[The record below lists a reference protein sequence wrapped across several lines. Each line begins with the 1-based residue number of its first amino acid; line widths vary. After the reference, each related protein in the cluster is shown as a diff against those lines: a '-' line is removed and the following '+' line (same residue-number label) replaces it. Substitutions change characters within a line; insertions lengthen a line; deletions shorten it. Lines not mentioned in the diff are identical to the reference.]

1 MSLHDL
7 VIGLQYIDCTWE
19 RYEDIPTAQAAIN
32 EYHDRVS
39 KTTTPA
45 RSAPYSVNRPAFEK
59 IEVDPPYL
67 GGTLKP
73 FQLTGLNWLSYLWS
87 KGENGILA
95 DEMGLG
101 KTVQSVSYLSW
112 LFNSRQQYGPFLV
125 VVPLSTIGAWQMQFN
140 IWAPELNVIC
150 YMGSAKSREI
160 IREFE
165 FGPVK
170 NLRFNVLLTTYEF
183 ILKDRQ
189 DLQQIKWQVLEVDE
203 AHRLK
208 NHESQLYDALQS
220 FHTANRLL
228 ITGTPLQ
235 NNVKELLALMHFLM
249 PEKCKSC
256 QMVALMIVQLANDFD
271 LQDADESKIKDLHDK
286 LGTLMLRRLKKDV
299 IKELP
304 TKSEKILRVEMSALQ
319 THYYKSEYRHVCS

>member
-1 MSLHDL
+1 
-7 VIGLQYIDCTWE
+7 
-19 RYEDIPTAQAAIN
+19 
-32 EYHDRVS
+32 
-39 KTTTPA
+39 
-45 RSAPYSVNRPAFEK
+45 
-59 IEVDPPYL
+59 
-67 GGTLKP
+67 
-73 FQLTGLNWLSYLWS
+73 
-87 KGENGILA
+87 
-95 DEMGLG
+95 MGLG

-112 LFNSRQQYGPFLV
+112 LFHSRQQYGPFLV
-125 VVPLSTIGAWQMQFN
+125 VVPLSTIGAWQMQFAT
-140 IWAPELNVIC
+140 WAPELNVVC

-160 IREFE
+160 IRQHE

-170 NLRFNVLLTTYEF
+170 KLQFNVLLTTYEF
-183 ILKDRQ
+183 ILKDRP
-189 DLQQIKWQVLEVDE
+189 DLQQIKWQALEVDE

-220 FHTANRLL
+220 FSTASRLL

-249 PEKCKSC
+249 PEKCRSR
-256 QMVALMIVQLANDFD
+256 MGITNIVQLANDFD
-271 LQDADESKIKDLHDK
+271 LNDADEAKIKDLHDK

-319 THYYKSEYRHVCS
+319 THWYKSEPNSGVAEQTF

>member
-1 MSLHDL
+1 
-7 VIGLQYIDCTWE
+7 
-19 RYEDIPTAQAAIN
+19 
-32 EYHDRVS
+32 
-39 KTTTPA
+39 
-45 RSAPYSVNRPAFEK
+45 
-59 IEVDPPYL
+59 
-67 GGTLKP
+67 
-73 FQLTGLNWLSYLWS
+73 
-87 KGENGILA
+87 
-95 DEMGLG
+95 MGLG

-112 LFNSRQQYGPFLV
+112 LFHSRQQYGPFLV
-125 VVPLSTIGAWQMQFN
+125 VVPLSTIGAWQMQFAT
-140 IWAPELNVIC
+140 WAPELNVIC

-160 IREFE
+160 IRQHE

-170 NLRFNVLLTTYEF
+170 KLQFNVLLTTYEF
-183 ILKDRQ
+183 ILKDRP
-189 DLQQIKWQVLEVDE
+189 DLQQIKWQALEVDE

-220 FHTANRLL
+220 FSTASRLL

-249 PEKCKSC
+249 PEKCKSTTGITN
-256 QMVALMIVQLANDFD
+256 IVQLANDFD
-271 LQDADESKIKDLHDK
+271 LNDADEAKIKDLHDK

-319 THYYKSEYRHVCS
+319 THWYKSEPNSGVAKQTF